1 MKRTL
6 AAFAVAVA
14 VAVTGASS
22 VPAATTAAHL
32 NGGGA
37 ASQGDIA
44 FSQVAFNVSI
54 DSSGNASGSFECL
67 MAGRS
72 KGVLAPFD
80 LAHNMIVHATPATG
94 SVNGSVVTFDGPAR
108 LTLDG
113 STKMSVNV
121 HVWANVATQQ
131 FELTVVGIGAMGAE
145 TLTSGAISLR

>member
-6 AAFAVAVA
+6 VAVGVVLATVFACAAQSATSATA
-14 VAVTGASS
+14 V
-22 VPAATTAAHL
+22 HL

-37 ASQGDIA
+37 ASQGATA

-72 KGVLAPFD
+72 ASVLGPFN

-94 SVNGSVVTFDGPAR
+94 SVDGSVVTFDGPAR

-113 STKMSVNV
+113 STKMSVHV

-131 FELTVVGIGAMGAE
+131 FELTVVEVGAMGVE
-145 TLTSGAISLR
+145 TLTSGEISLR